1 MSAYAAER
9 QDLPQREPSD
19 PVRVA
24 DRASP
29 ARRNAAAFEAVRV
42 EGVLETLLAALAD
55 RVAEAVVAGLGREER
70 PEPGEWLDSRAAA
83 DYLGVHR
90 DTLRRLA
97 AERTIPSEQDGPGC
111 KLYFLRGELD
121 AWRRKGGPSF
131 HLAAIA

>member
-9 QDLPQREPSD
+9 QDLLQHEPFD
-19 PVRVA
+19 PVRTA
-24 DRASP
+24 ERASP
-29 ARRNAAAFEAVRV
+29 ARRTTAPFEAVRV
-42 EGVLETLLAALAD
+42 EGVLESLLAALAD
-55 RVAEAVVAGLGREER
+55 RVADAVVARLGREER

-121 AWRRKGGPSF
+121 AWRRKGGRSF
-131 HLAAIA
+131 HLATIA

>member
-9 QDLPQREPSD
+9 QDLLQREPSD
-19 PVRVA
+19 PVGIA

-29 ARRNAAAFEAVRV
+29 ARRSTAPFEGVRV
-42 EGVLETLLAALAD
+42 EGVLESLLAALAD
-55 RVAEAVVAGLGREER
+55 RVADAVVARLGREER

-97 AERTIPSEQDGPGC
+97 AERTIPSEQGGPGC

-121 AWRRKGGPSF
+121 AWRCKGGRPF
-131 HLAAIA
+131 RLAAIA